1 MNDLIEEVIS
11 AFFDNY
17 GFEPEVVAIAP
28 GRVNLIGEHTDYTGG
43 FVLPAAINR
52 EIVIAAGKKGGD
64 TIRGFSVNFHRE
76 AFCRVGKYDPAH
88 PVGWFR
94 YIVGVLKEL
103 EKIGRGTG
111 CFCFTVGGNIPI
123 GSGLSSSAALETAML
138 TAIEGLYEFRMDDT
152 EAALLCQRAENLFVG
167 VNCGIMDQL
176 VSRAGQMGM
185 ALFIDCASLEMKP
198 VPAEIP
204 GNIWVVIDSRK
215 RRGLV
220 DSEYNRR
227 RRECEEAVVCA
238 QKAFPERCVT
248 GLRDVYSRDFP
259 ALEKVCPDIVFRRL
273 RHIVTEND
281 RVLRMAEVLS
291 SQDTGEIEKLLAAS
305 HLSMRD
311 DFEISC
317 VELDFLVE
325 ILSGIEG
332 VHGARLTG
340 AGFGGCVIAF
350 AESAALPR
358 IEKEIA
364 KKYHPEGISQG
375 AAIWP
380 IEISEGARR
389 IKKI

>member
-1 MNDLIEEVIS
+1 MHELIENVIS
-11 AFFDNY
+11 AFRDNY
-17 GFEPEVVAIAP
+17 DLEPEAVAVAP

-52 EIVIAAGKKGGD
+52 EIVIAAGKTGGD
-64 TIRGFSVNFHRE
+64 SIRGFSVNFHRE
-76 AFCRVGKYDPAH
+76 AACRVGKYDPTH

-94 YIVGVLKEL
+94 YIMGVLREL
-103 EKIGRGTG
+103 EETGRRAGS
-111 CFCFTVGGNIPI
+111 FCFAVGGNIPI

-138 TAIEGLYEFRMDDT
+138 TVLEGLYEFLMDDV

-176 VSRAGQMGM
+176 ISRAARKGKAM
-185 ALFIDCASLEMKP
+185 FIDCTNLSMKP
-198 VPAEIP
+198 VPAEVP
-204 GNIWVVIDSRK
+204 GNIWVVVDSRK

-227 RRECEEAVVCA
+227 RRECEEAVRCA
-238 QKAFPERCVT
+238 RKAFPGRTVN
-248 GLRDVYSRDFP
+248 GLRDVDTADLP
-259 ALEKVCPDIVFRRL
+259 LLEKTCPETIFRRL

-281 RVLRMAEVLS
+281 RVLRTVQALTSEDLAE
-291 SQDTGEIEKLLAAS
+291 TGKLLSAS
-305 HLSMRD
+305 HRSMRD

-317 VELDFLVE
+317 RELDILVE
-325 ILSGIEG
+325 ILEGIEG

-350 AESAALPR
+350 ARSDALPR

-364 KKYHPEGISQG
+364 ERYHPEGLSQG

-389 IKKI
+389 IKG